1 MKNNNQIL
9 LGAAEI
15 DITPKSPVQLVGMGR
30 LFVAH
35 DGESFEYSKRDNP
48 TSEIHDPIM
57 LQATCLCQ
65 DDKKIIVLTAD
76 LLYTV
81 ALKEVQT
88 AVAQACGISE
98 ESVFY
103 AVTHNHNGPC
113 GTDEYIAF
121 LCKQAAECAKQAA
134 ANPRPVIA
142 EHACGKF
149 DRLSYDR
156 AEPWG
161 EVDGSVN
168 VIKFTECETEK
179 LVAMWWNYGCHP
191 CSLSWDFNQISA
203 DYPGII
209 RKKISEIIGESVPI
223 SFMLGC
229 AGNVQPSG
237 IKRFTEPPQM
247 YLGVPKG
254 DFEMVERLGN
264 CIAEAGL
271 FALKN
276 KSRQLNLTNLQFEHY
291 NIDLPIHVNHDIEK
305 MCEIRDSFIN
315 LNSPKLHDS
324 DPTDDL
330 LKDASKI
337 MSQWV
342 DNIIEQGDNE
352 KKIRTITGG
361 MISLGDIAVVFT
373 PLEVAWQIGVR
384 IREKS
389 PFPVTL
395 ISTASL
401 GFESYLT
408 EKKFYE
414 LKPELRP
421 YETFGLQVMAGFT
434 YTPETPASF
443 ENGVISRMI

>member
-1 MKNNNQIL
+1 MKNNQIL

-48 TSEIHDPIM
+48 TSEIHDPLT

-76 LLYTV
+76 LLYTI
-81 ALKEVQT
+81 ALKEVRT
-88 AVAQACGISE
+88 AVAEACEISE

-103 AVTHNHNGPC
+103 AVTHNHSGPC
-113 GTDEYIAF
+113 GTDEYTAL

-134 ANPRPVIA
+134 ANLRPVIA

-156 AEPWG
+156 SEPWG

-168 VIKFTECETEK
+168 VIKFTERETGK
-179 LVAMWWNYGCHP
+179 LVTMWWNYGCHP

-254 DFEMVERLGN
+254 DFEIVERLGN

-271 FALKN
+271 FALEN
-276 KSRQLNLTNLQFEHY
+276 KSRKLNIDNLQFEHY

-315 LNSPKLHDS
+315 LNAPKLHDS

-337 MSQWV
+337 MAEWV
-342 DNIIEQGDNE
+342 DDIIKQGDNE
-352 KKIRTITGG
+352 KKIRTISGG

-421 YETFGLQVMAGFT
+421 YETFGLQVMVGFS
-434 YTPETPASF
+434 YTHETPAAF
-443 ENGVISRMI
+443 EDAVISRMI

>member
-1 MKNNNQIL
+1 MNNNQIL

-30 LFVAH
+30 VFVAH

-48 TSEIHDPIM
+48 TSEIHDPLM

-65 DDKKIIVLTAD
+65 DDKKIIILTAD

-81 ALKEVQT
+81 ALKELQT
-88 AVAQACGISE
+88 AVAQACGVSE
-98 ESVFY
+98 ESIFY

-113 GTDEYIAF
+113 GTDEYITL
-121 LCKQAAECAKQAA
+121 LCKRAAECAKQAA
-134 ANPRPVIA
+134 ANLRPVIA
-142 EHACGKF
+142 EQACGNF

-168 VIKFTECETEK
+168 VIKFTECETGK
-179 LVAMWWNYGCHP
+179 LVTMWWNYGCHP
-191 CSLSWDFNQISA
+191 CSLSWDFNQFSA

-209 RKKISEIIGESVPI
+209 RKKVSEILGESVPI

-254 DFEMVERLGN
+254 DFEIVELLGN
-264 CIAEAGL
+264 CIVEAGL
-271 FALKN
+271 FALENNSCK
-276 KSRQLNLTNLQFEHY
+276 LNLNNLQFEHY
-291 NIDLPIHVNHDIEK
+291 NIDMPIYVNHDNEK

-342 DNIIEQGDNE
+342 DDIIKQGDN
-352 KKIRTITGG
+352 KNKIRTISGG

-434 YTPETPASF
+434 YTPETPAVF
-443 ENGVISRMI
+443 ESAVISKMI